1 MQDINSYRVF
11 LEVEAQNSF
20 AAAAR
25 ALRMTPASVTRIV
38 ARLEADLGQQLFVRT
53 TRQVSLTN
61 AGAVVAA
68 RLRPIVQDFDRAT
81 HDIMR
86 AARPDRGRL
95 AINAPM
101 SFGMRLMPRM
111 IDSFRLAYPHIQID
125 LQMTDALVDI
135 VDASCDLAIR
145 IARPPTVKS
154 AIWRKICEV
163 PRQLVAA
170 PALFDRIAR
179 PASPDDLDPVHCL
192 SYSTG
197 GAAEVWRLSKGGRR
211 RSIPAGTG
219 ISANNGDVLG
229 NLAAAGNGIV
239 NLPVFLV
246 QDGLAR
252 GEVVPVLADWQ
263 IEPLFLM
270 LYYPPYEV
278 LPPLVST
285 FTDFFEAWVRDLE
298 GFDFQTARG

>member
-1 MQDINSYRVF
+1 MQDINSFRVF
-11 LEVEAQNSF
+11 LEVEAQRSF
-20 AAAAR
+20 AGAAR
-25 ALRMTPASVTRIV
+25 VLRMTPASVTRIV
-38 ARLEADLGQQLFVRT
+38 ARLETDLGQQLLVRT

-68 RLRPIVQDFDRAT
+68 RLRPIVEEFDRAT
-81 HDIMR
+81 HDITR

-101 SFGMRLMPRM
+101 SFGLRVMPRM
-111 IDSFRLAYPHIQID
+111 IHSFRLAYPHIQID

-145 IARPPTVKS
+145 IARPPAVKS

-170 PALFDRIAR
+170 PALFDRVAR
-179 PASPDDLDPVHCL
+179 PGTPDDLDPDHCL

-197 GAAEVWRLSKGGRR
+197 GSAEVWRLAKGART
-211 RSIPAGTG
+211 RSLPAGT
-219 ISANNGDVLG
+219 SVCTNNGEVLYS
-229 NLAAAGNGIV
+229 LAAAGDGIV

-246 QDGLAR
+246 KDGLAK
-252 GEVVPVLADWQ
+252 GEVVPVLTDWQ
-263 IEPLFLM
+263 ITPLYLM
-270 LYYPPYEV
+270 LYYPPYER

-285 FTDFFEAWVRDLE
+285 FTDFFEAWVHDLD
-298 GFDFQTARG
+298 GFDFPTTPG